1 MFLLKPL
8 SYHPRPFDHH
18 IPLIPG
24 SVPINAKPYRYS
36 PFHKSE
42 IERQV
47 SELLKAG
54 LIVPSV
60 SPFASPVLLVQKKDE
75 SWRFWVDYRKL
86 NSLTIKNKFPMPLV
100 DEILE
105 ELAGTIFFT
114 SIDLTAGFH
123 QLRMGKEDEYKTA
136 FETHQGHYQFWV
148 MPFGLTNAPA
158 SFQCAMNSILTPF
171 LRKFASILLENV

>member
-1 MFLLKPL
+1 
-8 SYHPRPFDHH
+8 
-18 IPLIPG
+18 LIPG
-24 SVPINAKPYRYS
+24 LVPINAKPYHYS

-105 ELAGTIFFT
+105 ELAGTMFFT
-114 SIDLTAGFH
+114 SIDLTTGFH
-123 QLRMGKEDEYKTA
+123 
-136 FETHQGHYQFWV
+136 
-148 MPFGLTNAPA
+148 
-158 SFQCAMNSILTPF
+158 
-171 LRKFASILLENV
+171 